1 MRKFFLLASFCL
13 ALIAPLAAQ
22 PAAAPQHD
30 ARLRGAYR
38 FERDGWVYVHL
49 EGTPSQIG
57 YQHGMLLARDIE
69 ALIEVFAVEARHD
82 SDKPWSFYRNSGRTI
97 LWPHIDGEYRAELEG
112 IADGLHAQHSTLD
125 LWDVVALN
133 GFLELN
139 HYYLPWLND
148 QKHKKNLPKTVPPG
162 KCSAF
167 IATGSITR
175 GDRIVIAHN
184 NWSSYAE
191 GEHWNFVFDVVP
203 TRGQRF
209 LMDGAA
215 GMITSGDDFGVNASG
230 IMMTETT
237 LPMARGFDPNGIP
250 EFMRSRRALQYAR
263 SIDDYVAILRKGN
276 NGGYANSWLIG
287 DRKTGEIAYLE
298 LGLHHSPL
306 LRKKEGYFV
315 SSNYAENQDLIRDDT
330 PGFDHDNLESSM
342 NARRL
347 RAAEFIE
354 LHRGEIDVP
363 LAEFFLSDHQD
374 SYEKKEDAGK
384 RSLCGH
390 EDNSPVGEKVW
401 GDPPFAPA
409 GAVSGKATDS
419 ALAAKLGFVGRA
431 GHPCGQVFE
440 AAPFLSAHPE
450 FNWQKKILGDMKSGP
465 WATFTA
471 GEKPPAAK

>member
-112 IADGLHAQHSTLD
+112 IADGLHAQYSTLD

-184 NWSSYAE
+184 NWS
-191 GEHWNFVFDVVP
+191 
-203 TRGQRF
+203 
-209 LMDGAA
+209 
-215 GMITSGDDFGVNASG
+215 
-230 IMMTETT
+230 
-237 LPMARGFDPNGIP
+237 
-250 EFMRSRRALQYAR
+250 
-263 SIDDYVAILRKGN
+263 
-276 NGGYANSWLIG
+276 
-287 DRKTGEIAYLE
+287 
-298 LGLHHSPL
+298 
-306 LRKKEGYFV
+306 
-315 SSNYAENQDLIRDDT
+315 
-330 PGFDHDNLESSM
+330 
-342 NARRL
+342 
-347 RAAEFIE
+347 
-354 LHRGEIDVP
+354 
-363 LAEFFLSDHQD
+363 
-374 SYEKKEDAGK
+374 
-384 RSLCGH
+384 
-390 EDNSPVGEKVW
+390 
-401 GDPPFAPA
+401 
-409 GAVSGKATDS
+409 
-419 ALAAKLGFVGRA
+419 
-431 GHPCGQVFE
+431 
-440 AAPFLSAHPE
+440 
-450 FNWQKKILGDMKSGP
+450 
-465 WATFTA
+465 
-471 GEKPPAAK
+471 